1 MPGSIGRAGPAE
13 RRGAGRARDRVCAP
27 AAGRVSAPWARAALA
42 LLYLLLNRRYAALQ
56 AVTELVGL
64 CDPCECW
71 SGAGAGPDGGRRS
84 RAARRALL
92 RLRDAVAGLGALR
105 GRLTAYPWCE
115 RAVLLGLAVH
125 LGDEAAIADLRRRAS
140 WGSGTPHLSRA
151 DEIVI
156 LSGACALDAEESV
169 SAFAPHLER
178 ACGGLSLTFVS
189 GGTTSG
195 VSALAGRIAERSG
208 GRIRAFGYL
217 PSSLPSPVRRD
228 DGRYTALFCAPGD
241 DFTPLDPLRGWTDI
255 IAADIDPR
263 SVKLLAYGGGEISRA
278 ETAMALALGA
288 RAGIVIGGSA
298 AAAADGGVV
307 DAARPEAGRKPIR
320 LPLDAAAL
328 RAFLIGEK

>member
-1 MPGSIGRAGPAE
+1 
-13 RRGAGRARDRVCAP
+13 
-27 AAGRVSAPWARAALA
+27 VSVPWARAALA

-71 SGAGAGPDGGRRS
+71 SDAGAGSDGARRS

-92 RLRDAVAGLGALR
+92 RFRDALASLGALR
-105 GRLTAYPWCE
+105 GRLAAYPWCE

-125 LGDEAAIADLRRRAS
+125 LGDAAAIADLRRRAS
-140 WGSGTPHLSRA
+140 WGSGKPHLSRA
-151 DEIVI
+151 DDIVI
-156 LSGACALDAEESV
+156 LSGACALDAERAV
-169 SAFAPHLER
+169 SAFAPRLER
-178 ACGGLSLTFVS
+178 ACEGLSFTFVS

-195 VSALAGRIAERSG
+195 VSALAGQIAERSG
-208 GRIRAFGYL
+208 GSIRAFGYL

-228 DGRYTALFCAPGD
+228 DSRYTALFSGPGD

-255 IAADIDPR
+255 VAAEIDPR
-263 SVKLLAYGGGEISRA
+263 SVKLLGYGGGAISRA
-278 ETAMALALGA
+278 ETATALALGA
-288 RAGIVIGGSA
+288 RVGIVTGGSD
-298 AAAADGGVV
+298 AAAADGSVA

-328 RAFLIGEK
+328 RAFLVGEK